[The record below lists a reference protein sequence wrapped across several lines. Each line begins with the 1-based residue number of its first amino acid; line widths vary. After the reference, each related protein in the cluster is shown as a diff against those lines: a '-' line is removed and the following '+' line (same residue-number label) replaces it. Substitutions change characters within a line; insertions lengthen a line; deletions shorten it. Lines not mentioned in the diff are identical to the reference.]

1 MNRILTGSTL
11 ACVVFACGP
20 SIKEQRVV
28 HLPPR
33 DENCTVEVV
42 QASPEDLA
50 LQGRYEVI
58 GNITLRESG
67 VRAPF
72 DPEYLNKVRPHAC
85 AMGAEVLAVAPPTA
99 TSRGSQD
106 GSTVA
111 YSALRVR
118 VRGTDHGGE
127 KEPAAGASEL

>member
-1 MNRILTGSTL
+1 MNRILASSTL
-11 ACVVFACGP
+11 ACTLFACGP

-33 DENCTVEVV
+33 AENCTVEVV
-42 QASPEDLA
+42 QASAEDLA
-50 LQGRYEVI
+50 LQGRYELI
-58 GNITLRESG
+58 GNITVSESG

-85 AMGAEVLAVAPPTA
+85 AMGAEVLAVAPATA
-99 TSRGSQD
+99 TNRGPQD

-118 VRGTDHGGE
+118 ASGTDSGDE
-127 KEPAAGASEL
+127 KEPVPGASEL